1 MVHTSTYPAGETT
14 AYSYTPTGQQATVTY
29 PAVTNSVTNATHQLE
44 YSYSYDD
51 DNDVLTSGESDVS
64 GGDPSRTTTYTY
76 NDHDE
81 VATVTQPAG
90 ATTGGTAQSDGA
102 ASGNPDGATTGYDYD
117 AFGDVT
123 QVTDANGN
131 QYRDAYNEY
140 QEPTQE
146 TLYTPSTNEASAV
159 ADCASPATQDPDGG
173 CDLVLESD
181 AYDPAGLLAATTD
194 AMGRI
199 TNYAYDNDQEL
210 DESSTTQPCSS
221 SAPCTSSGPCTP
233 TAQCTSG
240 TVGAMTTDSY
250 DGPATWSPRRSA
262 PPTAAPPGRR
272 PPPTTPTTPPT
283 R

>member
-1 MVHTSTYPAGETT
+1 M
-14 AYSYTPTGQQATVTY
+14 
-29 PAVTNSVTNATHQLE
+29 
-44 YSYSYDD
+44 
-51 DNDVLTSGESDVS
+51 
-64 GGDPSRTTTYTY
+64 
-76 NDHDE
+76 
-81 VATVTQPAG
+81 
-90 ATTGGTAQSDGA
+90 
-102 ASGNPDGATTGYDYD
+102 
-117 AFGDVT
+117 T
-123 QVTDANGN
+123 QVTDPDGN
-131 QYRDAYNEY
+131 QYRYAYNEY

-250 DGPATWSPRRSA
+250 DGAGNLISQAVSATDGGAAGDDDHHRLRLRRRR
-262 PPTAAPPGRR
+262 PGDQRGPGRDPVDRLRR
-272 PPPTTPTTPPT
+272 PAGT
-283 R
+283 